1 MITTLEIILT
11 KVAGMMAKKKRI
23 QTGYPY
29 EMFNDAKRRF
39 SDYFKFVSGKNILDF
54 GCGTGDFLQ
63 LIKSDCKNVTGVE
76 IDENCINYLKS
87 KDIICY
93 DNLSKVSN
101 YHFHTIVSFHTIEH
115 LPDPINSLSEM
126 RKKLVKNGTII
137 IKFRTQMIFY

>member
-1 MITTLEIILT
+1 
-11 KVAGMMAKKKRI
+11 
-23 QTGYPY
+23 
-29 EMFNDAKRRF
+29 MFNDAKRRF

-137 IKFRTQMIFY
+137 IEVPHANDFLLNFMKNNEFKQFTLWSQHLLLHTRSH